1 MNIFA
6 AYHQKI
12 LEFIERLK
20 GSGQLP
26 AELDVSRV
34 NVEPPRDAAH
44 GDMSTNAAMVL
55 AKNAG
60 MKPHDLAAL
69 LIEQLNKD
77 PEIETADIAGP
88 GFINFVLAKTAWQKQ
103 IHTVLEQGPSYGDS
117 QIGLDDKGLPKA
129 VNVEFVSANPT
140 GPMHVGHARGAV
152 VGDALAHLLERAGY
166 AVTREYYINDA
177 GSQVDILAQSVLL
190 RAREAHGEKIGEI
203 PEGLYPGDYLIPVG
217 HALLDEYGEGLFTE
231 DETSQIKKA
240 KKIALPLIMEMI
252 KDDLAALGVRHDK
265 FVSEQSLHDSGAV
278 DAIVEK
284 LDAMGLIYEGVLDPP
299 KGKAPPPDWEAQ
311 PQTLFKSTE
320 FGDDSDRALKKAN
333 GAWTY
338 FTPDIAYHYD
348 KFQRGFSEQIDVWG
362 ADHAGYIKR
371 MQSALAAVTERQAKL
386 DVKVCQMVKLMRA
399 GEPVKMSKRSGS
411 FVTLREVVD
420 EVGKD
425 VVRFMM
431 LTRKNDAPLDFD
443 FVAVKEKTRE
453 NPVFYVQYAYARIHS
468 VFRNALENT
477 ELSASDV
484 TREALQKAD
493 LRSLTHQAELRLM
506 RQLSTLPRILESAA
520 QFHEPHRIAIYLNE
534 LAADF
539 HSLWNLGKEEESLKF
554 IQADKN
560 ATLDRLAMIRAV
572 ALAIESGLDILG
584 VKPEEEMR

>member
-12 LEFIERLK
+12 LELIERLQADK
-20 GSGQLP
+20 QLP

-34 NVEPPRDAAH
+34 NVEPPRDATH

-69 LIEQLNKD
+69 LIELLDQD
-77 PEIETADIAGP
+77 PSIDTATIAGP
-88 GFINFVLAKTAWQKQ
+88 GFINFVLAKSVWQNQ
-103 IHTVLEQGPSYGDS
+103 IHSVLAQGVRYGDS
-117 QIGLDDKGLPKA
+117 QIGHDENGNPTPI
-129 VNVEFVSANPT
+129 NVEFVSANPT

-152 VGDALAHLLERAGY
+152 VGDALAHLLERAGF

-177 GSQVDILAQSVLL
+177 GSQVDTLAKSVLL
-190 RAREAHGEKIGEI
+190 RAREAHGETIGDI

-217 HALLDEYGEGLFTE
+217 QALLDAHGEGLFAE
-231 DETSQIKKA
+231 DEKSQIKKA
-240 KKIALPLIMEMI
+240 KEIALPLIMEMI
-252 KDDLAALGVRHDK
+252 KDDLAALGVRHDI
-265 FVSEQSLHDSGAV
+265 FVSEQSLHNSGAV

-311 PQTLFKSTE
+311 PQTLFKSTD
-320 FGDDSDRALKKAN
+320 FGDDSDRALKKSD
-333 GAWTY
+333 GSWTY
-338 FTPDIAYHYD
+338 FTPDIAYHND
-348 KFQRGFSEQIDVWG
+348 KFQRGFYEQIDVWG

-371 MQSALAAVTERQAKL
+371 MQSALAAVTERKASL

-468 VFRNALENT
+468 VFRNALDNT
-477 ELSASDV
+477 DLTAEAM
-484 TREALQKAD
+484 THEALQNTD
-493 LRSLTHQAELRLM
+493 LGSLTHPAELRLM

-534 LAADF
+534 LASDF
-539 HSLWNLGKEEESLKF
+539 HSLWNLGKEEEGLKF